1 MKYSLKSIVNHF
13 GNGVKSGEYVAVGAR
28 LESGL
33 LLLCPLVKQS
43 FHFSGHY
50 VCDGV
55 YRNASQED
63 GNPCW
68 VTYDDDVVKE
78 TTFNHVCQRR
88 QTTAYLLYYEKQR
101 KKESTISTAG
111 S

>member
-1 MKYSLKSIVNHF
+1 MN
-13 GNGVKSGEYVAVGAR
+13 
-28 LESGL
+28 L
-33 LLLCPLVKQS
+33 LLVCPLVKRS
-43 FHFSGHY
+43 FSFAGHY

-63 GNPCW
+63 GNRCW
-68 VTYDDDVVKE
+68 VTYDDDIVKE

-101 KKESTISTAG
+101 KKENL
-111 S
+111 